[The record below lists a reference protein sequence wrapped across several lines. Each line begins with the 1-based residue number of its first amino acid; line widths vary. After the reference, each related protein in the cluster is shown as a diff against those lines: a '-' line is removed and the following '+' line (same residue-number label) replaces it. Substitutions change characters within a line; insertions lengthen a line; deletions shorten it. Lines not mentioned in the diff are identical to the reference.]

1 MLWRSSDTA
10 QTRQPALV
18 SAFSEEQRLLL
29 LPQGSRRRQRA
40 ARVGRTRPSLEDAV
54 LFIVG
59 LKVFIHATG
68 VGHLFAIDLWQ
79 EVRVLDPP
87 LLVEQDVSRVG
98 VDLLRLHFLVGEDR
112 SVIVTKGSTF
122 RPDETEPK
130 APTIRKNIYLFIL
143 LYEVFIVYIY
153 CVFCLNLCAAFSVL
167 LEI

>member
-1 MLWRSSDTA
+1 MLGRSPEAA
-10 QTRQPALV
+10 QARQPAL
-18 SAFSEEQRLLL
+18 AFSEERRLLL

-79 EVRVLDPP
+79 EVRVLDPL

-98 VDLLRLHFLVGEDR
+98 VDLLRLHFLVGEER

-130 APTIRKNIYLFIL
+130 APQSGKITFIYTFI
-143 LYEVFIVYIY
+143 
-153 CVFCLNLCAAFSVL
+153 
-167 LEI
+167 